1 MFLEVVVNEMETS
14 TERIL
19 KGLHDSLLKMTMGI
33 LGEVVF
39 YQILDTAVQLFP
51 YQLKVL
57 LRGTIPPPHEGTDVL
72 LYDTIREIVR

>member
-14 TERIL
+14 TEGISQ
-19 KGLHDSLLKMTMGI
+19 GLHDSLLKVAMGI

-51 YQLKVL
+51 HQVKVL
-57 LRGTIPPPHEGTDVL
+57 VRGTIPSLHEGADVL
-72 LYDTIREIVR
+72 LYDNIGEVVR